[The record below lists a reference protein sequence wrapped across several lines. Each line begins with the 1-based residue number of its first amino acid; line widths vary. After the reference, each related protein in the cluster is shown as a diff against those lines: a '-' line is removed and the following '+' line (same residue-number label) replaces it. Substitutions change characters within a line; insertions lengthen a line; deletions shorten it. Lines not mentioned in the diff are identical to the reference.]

1 MINLLTFLGL
11 VVAVF
16 CSTLLAGTYMA
27 WSSDDDEFMFP
38 GAWVVACIALIVSI
52 MMQIDISL
60 ID

>member
-1 MINLLTFLGL
+1 MINFLTFIGL

-16 CSTLLAGTYMA
+16 CTTLLTGAFMA
-27 WSSDDDEFMFP
+27 WSSDDNEFMFP

>member
-1 MINLLTFLGL
+1 MINFLTFLGL

-16 CSTLLAGTYMA
+16 GVTLLTGAFMA

-38 GAWVVACIALIVSI
+38 GAWAIACVALIVSI